1 MQNYSSGM
9 HNCNLNQ
16 WDQGALFFHEKEQAV
31 QNLKEGVQIRYQIN
45 ENARGR
51 IC

>member
-1 MQNYSSGM
+1 MQNYSIGR
-9 HNCNLNQ
+9 HNCNPNP
-16 WDQGALFFHEKEQAV
+16 WDQGAVFIHHKEQAV